1 METEKERENVG
12 TERGNWSGR
21 QSFCRQPTLGALGG
35 RSQMM
40 MEAVASS
47 LREAL
52 WSNLKLTIE
61 TLVLASV

>member
-1 METEKERENVG
+1 VETEKERENVG

-21 QSFCRQPTLGALGG
+21 QSFCKQPTLGG